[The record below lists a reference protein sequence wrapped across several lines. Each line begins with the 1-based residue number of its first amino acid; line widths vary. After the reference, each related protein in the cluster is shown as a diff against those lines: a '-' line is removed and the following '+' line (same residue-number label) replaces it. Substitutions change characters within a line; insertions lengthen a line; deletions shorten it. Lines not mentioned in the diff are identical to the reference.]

1 MNWKDDIKIKL
12 EKTKNAYKS
21 ITGLTTEEKNNFLE
35 KLAQNIKSE
44 SKNILKSN
52 KKDVE
57 KAQMAGYSSA
67 FIDRLL
73 LSESRLEKII
83 SSIENVKNL
92 PDPVGKIIWENKRP
106 NGLIIKRKRVPIGVI
121 GIIYESRPDVTV
133 EASILCIKA
142 GNCVILKG
150 GKEAKNSNRKLI
162 EIIKKSLK
170 ESSLPEDCINL
181 IYRGGRKS
189 VKYLLMFYQ
198 YIDLIIPRGGEELIK
213 TVVENSLIPVIKH
226 YKGVCHTYIDKYAN
240 IDMSLKVTFNS
251 KVQRPGTCNAT
262 ETLLVHK
269 DIAEKF
275 LPEMAK
281 IFEESGV
288 EMRGCEKTRKILPF
302 IKKASE
308 DDWKT
313 EYLDK
318 IISIKVV
325 NSIEEAIEHIGKY
338 GTSHSDAII
347 TENKEASEKFLNM
360 VDSAAVYH
368 NASTRFTDGGE
379 FGLGAEIGI
388 STDKIHARG
397 PMGLEELTIYKYIVY
412 GNGQIRE

>member
-21 ITGLTTEEKNNFLE
+21 ITGLTTEEKNKFLE
-35 KLAQNIKSE
+35 NLAQNIKKE
-44 SKNILKSN
+44 SPNILKSN

-57 KAQMAGYSSA
+57 KAQMAGYSNA
-67 FIDRLL
+67 FIDRLS
-73 LSESRLEKII
+73 LSENNIEKII
-83 SSIENVKNL
+83 SSIENVRNL

-133 EASILCIKA
+133 ESSILCIKA

-150 GKEAKNSNRKLI
+150 GKEAKNSNKKLV

-170 ESSLPEDCINL
+170 EASLPEDCVNL
-181 IYRGGRKS
+181 IYKGGRKS
-189 VKYLLMFYQ
+189 VKHLLKFHQ

-213 TVVENSLIPVIKH
+213 TVVENSSIPVIKH
-226 YKGVCHTYIDKYAN
+226 YKGICHTYIDKYTN
-240 IDMSLKVTFNS
+240 IDMALKVTFNA

-269 DIAEKF
+269 DIAKEF

-281 IFEESGV
+281 MFEEAGV
-288 EMRGCEKTRKILPF
+288 EMRGCEETRKILPF

-308 DDWKT
+308 DDWKI

-347 TENKEASEKFLNM
+347 TENKEMAEKFLNM

>member
-21 ITGLTTEEKNNFLE
+21 ITGLTTEEKNKFLE
-35 KLAQNIKSE
+35 NLAQNIKKE
-44 SKNILKSN
+44 SPNILKSN

-57 KAQMAGYSSA
+57 KAQMSGYSNA
-67 FIDRLL
+67 FIDRLS
-73 LSESRLEKII
+73 LSENNIEKII
-83 SSIENVKNL
+83 SSIENVRNL

-133 EASILCIKA
+133 ESSILCIKA

-150 GKEAKNSNRKLI
+150 GKEAKNSNKKLV

-170 ESSLPEDCINL
+170 EASLPEDCVNL
-181 IYRGGRKS
+181 IYKGGRKS
-189 VKYLLMFYQ
+189 VKHLLKFHQ

-213 TVVENSLIPVIKH
+213 TVVENSSIPVIKH
-226 YKGVCHTYIDKYAN
+226 YKGICHTYIDKYTN
-240 IDMSLKVTFNS
+240 IDMALKVTFNA

-269 DIAEKF
+269 DIAKEF

-281 IFEESGV
+281 MFEEAGV
-288 EMRGCEKTRKILPF
+288 EMRGCEETRKILPF

-308 DDWKT
+308 DDWKI

-347 TENKEASEKFLNM
+347 TENKEMAEKFLNM

>member
-57 KAQMAGYSSA
+57 KAQMSGYSNA
-67 FIDRLL
+67 FIDRLS
-73 LSESRLEKII
+73 LSENNIEKII
-83 SSIENVKNL
+83 SSIENVRNL

-133 EASILCIKA
+133 ESSILCIKA

-150 GKEAKNSNRKLI
+150 GKEAKNSNKKLV

-170 ESSLPEDCINL
+170 EASLPEDCVNL
-181 IYRGGRKS
+181 IYKGGRKS
-189 VKYLLMFYQ
+189 VKHLLKFHQ

-213 TVVENSLIPVIKH
+213 TVVENSSIPVIKH
-226 YKGVCHTYIDKYAN
+226 YKGICHTYIDKYTN
-240 IDMSLKVTFNS
+240 IDMALKVTFNA

-269 DIAEKF
+269 DIAKEF

-281 IFEESGV
+281 MFEEAGV
-288 EMRGCEKTRKILPF
+288 EMRGCEETRKILPF

-308 DDWKT
+308 DDWKI

-347 TENKEASEKFLNM
+347 TENKEMAEKFLNM